1 MIVKLTVGGATARVY
16 LTGWR
21 TPKAYAALISKLPA
35 TTRARVLGGLL
46 SLKFDLTVTHE
57 GHRSVLCPGEV
68 AYWPPA
74 TSIVVTLSAD
84 CAKMPS
90 PVSLLGFVV
99 SGLEALRLLAEG
111 FYEAKLDFA
120 DGKDVEGPLADA

>member
-1 MIVKLTVGGATARVY
+1 VIVKLTVGGANAHVY

-21 TPKAYAALISKLPA
+21 APKAYAALIGKLPA
-35 TTRARVLGGLL
+35 TTRARVLGSLL
-46 SLKFDLTVTHE
+46 SLKLDLAVTHE

-74 TSIVVTLSAD
+74 TSVVVTLSAD
-84 CAKMPS
+84 CVKMPS

>member
-1 MIVKLTVGGATARVY
+1 VY

-21 TPKAYAALISKLPA
+21 APKAYAALVGKLPA

-46 SLKFDLTVTHE
+46 SLKLDLAVTHE

-74 TSIVVTLSAD
+74 ASVVAVLSAD
-84 CAKMPS
+84 NVKMPS

-99 SGLEALRLLAEG
+99 SGLGTLRLLPEG
-111 FYEAKLDFA
+111 SYEARLDFA
-120 DGKDVEGPLADA
+120 DREDVERSLAHA